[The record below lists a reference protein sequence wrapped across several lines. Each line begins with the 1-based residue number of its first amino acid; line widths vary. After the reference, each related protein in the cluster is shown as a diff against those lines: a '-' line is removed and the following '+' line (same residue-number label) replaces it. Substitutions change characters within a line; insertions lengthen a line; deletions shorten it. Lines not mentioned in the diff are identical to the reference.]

1 MNKSI
6 INDLIERLKYI
17 RDNGENI
24 GINCESYINEIC
36 GTVTE
41 SYADAVM
48 EIRIEYYD
56 KKYIKDNRNIFNNWK
71 SYEEYMKKRS
81 GK

>member
-1 MNKSI
+1 MNKST
-6 INDLIERLKYI
+6 INDLIEGLKYI

-24 GINCESYINEIC
+24 GINYESYINEIC
-36 GTVTE
+36 CTVTE

-48 EIRIEYYD
+48 EIRIEYHD